1 MHLWKEVAMK
11 STIQAKLIWN
21 SIVIIILMSLVMI
34 LVQTYA
40 SRQISQAQEEVER
53 CQEVQNLMLKM
64 IGEIRV
70 EELTLHILLDDGDPK
85 RRERLAQSQKT
96 ALVYYQQIEKLLV
109 NEADLQAA
117 LHKLL
122 DPVFN
127 GLNGLVA
134 EVQRRQNP
142 TPEFIQ
148 RMNARLLNEVW
159 EPVDFMKM
167 LEKRRELVM
176 SLVEKVNRRVQ
187 RTRLIL
193 LMVLAA
199 LAITVSYLIN
209 RKITGSL
216 QIFIKEL
223 RKVGVEKY
231 QTLEGI
237 RADGEIDE
245 LVRAYNQ
252 MITTIRASEAAL
264 LDKNEELVAQ
274 GEELSAQ
281 NEEILAQQESLQQT
295 MADLTRHQEML
306 ARLYRF
312 SQNLTQTIELDQL
325 IESAFNRILY
335 ETESQVGVFLIYN
348 TATTRLEVRKMV
360 GLTANQCFGMDDS
373 LAGRAARE
381 KQPIVVGYN
390 EGQLTTRGLRGKMV
404 MTSEIYLPLVFH
416 GDLMGVIALG
426 RIGQNAFSAEEQ
438 KMLTSLAAQIAV
450 AVHNALAHYQV
461 RQALDKV
468 KEVDRLKSELINTVS
483 HELRTP
489 LASIF
494 GFAELLLKKP
504 PEAGKAQK
512 YLNVIYQEA
521 RRLTGLINDFLD
533 LQRIEDNRFELVQKQ
548 VDLAELIQANVEVY
562 RGQSAAH
569 TLTVN
574 IEPGFPPV
582 NTDPDRVLQVLGN
595 LLSNAVKYS
604 PGGGQIEVTAARRS
618 QREVEVAVKDNGLGI
633 PAEEL
638 PKLFSPFYRV
648 DNSDRRQIGGTGLGL
663 ALCRKTLRVLGGEIW
678 VRSEYGKGST
688 FTFSLPIDGNYSGQP
703 GDAKE

>member
-1 MHLWKEVAMK
+1 MKIKGNAMK
-11 STIQAKLIWN
+11 NTIQAKIIRN
-21 SIVIIILMSLVMI
+21 FIVILIVMSLVMI

-40 SRQISQAQEEVER
+40 NRQMIRDQAELER
-53 CQEVQNLMLKM
+53 YRQARNLLLKM
-64 IGEIRV
+64 VWEFRT
-70 EELTLHILLDDGDPK
+70 EELTYYFWLVEEDEK
-85 RRERLAQSQKT
+85 QRVRLARSEK
-96 ALVYYQQIEKLLV
+96 ALRRYYQQLDALLENDAALRAGLRESWDPAFARLTDLTNQMRRQGRTVALKQQIKKLLV
-109 NEADLQAA
+109 T
-117 LHKLL
+117 
-122 DPVFN
+122 
-127 GLNGLVA
+127 G
-134 EVQRRQNP
+134 
-142 TPEFIQ
+142 
-148 RMNARLLNEVW
+148 VW
-159 EPVDFMKM
+159 EHQNFMDQ
-167 LEKRRELVM
+167 LEQKHAQVA
-176 SLVEKVNRRVQ
+176 SLADAIDRQTQ

-193 LMVLAA
+193 MMLMTM
-199 LAITVSYLIN
+199 LAIAVSYLIT

-216 QIFIKEL
+216 HIFIKEL
-223 RKVGVEKY
+223 RKVGVGKY
-231 QTLEGI
+231 HILEEM
-237 RADGEIDE
+237 RTDDEIGE

-252 MITTIRASEAAL
+252 MIMTIRANEAAL
-264 LDKNEELVAQ
+264 LDKNEELAAQ

-295 MADLTRHQEML
+295 MADLTRHQEIL

-325 IESAFNRILY
+325 IESAFNGILY

-348 TATTRLEVRKMV
+348 TATTRLEVRKMM
-360 GLTANQCFGMDDS
+360 GLPVNQRFGMDDS

-381 KQPIVVGYN
+381 KQLIVVGYN

-404 MTSEIYLPLVFH
+404 MTSEIYLPLIFH
-416 GDLMGVIALG
+416 GELLGVIALG
-426 RIGQNAFSAEEQ
+426 RIGQNPFSADEQ

-461 RQALDKV
+461 RQALDQV

-494 GFAELLLKKP
+494 GFAELLLQKS

-512 YLNVIYQEA
+512 YITVIYHEA

-533 LQRIEDNRFELVQKQ
+533 LQRIEDNRFELVKKP
-548 VDLAELIQANVEVY
+548 VDLAELIRNHVEVY

-569 TLTVN
+569 ILTVSV
-574 IEPGFPPV
+574 EPDLPPL

-604 PGGGQIEVTAARRS
+604 PGGGVIEVTAARRS
-618 QREVEVAVKDNGLGI
+618 SQEVEVAVKDNGLGI
-633 PAEEL
+633 PAEAL
-638 PKLFSPFYRV
+638 PKLFYPFYRV

-678 VRSEYGKGST
+678 VRSEYGKGSI
-688 FTFSLPIDGNYSGQP
+688 FSFSLPIEDHYFSQP
-703 GDAKE
+703 DEAKE

>member
-1 MHLWKEVAMK
+1 MK
-11 STIQAKLIWN
+11 NTIQARVITN
-21 SIVIIILMSLVMI
+21 FIIIIILMSLVMV
-34 LVQTYA
+34 LVQSYT
-40 SRQISQAQEEVER
+40 SRQIVQAQSEVER
-53 CQEVQNLMLKM
+53 YRQARNLLLKM
-64 IGEIRV
+64 VGEFRN
-70 EELTLHILLDDGDPK
+70 EELTYYFLLVEGDEK
-85 RRERLAQSQKT
+85 QRKQLAQSEK
-96 ALVYYQQIEKLLV
+96 ALHRYYQQLDTILENDMSLRFKLR
-109 NEADLQAA
+109 ES
-117 LHKLL
+117 L
-122 DPVFN
+122 DPVFACLAD
-127 GLNGLVA
+127 LNN
-134 EVQRRQNP
+134 Q
-142 TPEFIQ
+142 IQ
-148 RMNARLLNEVW
+148 RHGRTEALKRQVKKLLIAGVWDHQNLMDQMEQKHAQLVDLVNA
-159 EPVDFMKM
+159 DGQKI
-167 LEKRRELVM
+167 
-176 SLVEKVNRRVQ
+176 Q

-193 LMVLAA
+193 LMIMMM
-199 LAITVSYLIN
+199 LAIAVSYLIT

-223 RKVGVEKY
+223 RKVGVGKY
-231 QTLEGI
+231 HTLERIGT
-237 RADGEIDE
+237 DDEIDE
-245 LVRAYNQ
+245 LVGAYNQ
-252 MITTIRASEAAL
+252 MIMTIRDNEAAL
-264 LDKNEELVAQ
+264 LDKNEELEAQ
-274 GEELSAQ
+274 GEELSTQ

-325 IESAFNRILY
+325 IESAFNGILY

-348 TATTRLEVRKMV
+348 TATTRLEVRKMT
-360 GLTANQCFGMDDS
+360 GLAANQRFGMDDS

-390 EGQLTTRGLRGKMV
+390 EGQLTTRGLRGKIV

-426 RIGQNAFSAEEQ
+426 RIGQNAFSVEEQ

-450 AVHNALAHYQV
+450 AVHNALTHYQV
-461 RQALDKV
+461 RQALDQV

-504 PEAGKAQK
+504 PEAVKAQK

-574 IEPGFPPV
+574 IEPDFPPV

-604 PGGGQIEVTAARRS
+604 PGGGLIEVTAARRS

-688 FTFSLPIDGNYSGQP
+688 FTFSLPIDGNYSG
-703 GDAKE
+703 